1 MPLPNAEDF
10 SFRESALRLAGLKIR
25 MWLARLIGLPFAA
38 VAAIMLAFAWNAAQ
52 PWVSALHGRLVS
64 EHSAQAQVVESR
76 FVCEASQAR
85 QLMLTGL
92 DHVVPGEAGCATREQ
107 ALLRFVD
114 ASGAAHTVLAT
125 DPSDHFVAQGL
136 SPAFVG
142 DKFQRTFA
150 LLDPKIH
157 VEPGVED
164 LLGQLHTEIPDD
176 LAFGGGPAISAWTQ
190 FDALRLRM
198 HDPLVNTAFAWVR
211 PSAANTVEL
220 RYSAADPE
228 HAWIGAFLDDPDGWN
243 RVPFMVVLILGPLG
257 AYVMF
262 QVAGLFVG
270 HWHRYAPALATMLIM
285 LATPLWVPHLFELMD
300 RMATRA
306 EVVAQLRDDFGA
318 LVLTNDGRVEP
329 PSVETL
335 QALEPDAV
343 TGPLYARLLDGLIPG
358 PPPRPYT
365 NMGAAFDALCA
376 GVAERFAALPGDERD
391 ARYPLVSK
399 LQAHGISTPGA
410 CLLPVAI
417 RGLDEAFAAKRPR
430 PEPEYEFLMAY
441 VYQPS
446 FGSSFVA
453 DYIRSREL
461 AIIAKA
467 ALNQE
472 MERRQQ

>member
-1 MPLPNAEDF
+1 MPLPNAENF
-10 SFRESALRLAGLKIR
+10 NFREAALRVAGLKVR
-25 MWLARLIGLPFAA
+25 MWLARLVGLPFAV
-38 VAAIMLAFAWNAAQ
+38 VAGIMLAFAWNAAQ
-52 PWVSALHGRLVS
+52 PWASALHGRLVA
-64 EHSAQAQVVESR
+64 EHAAHAQVVESR

-85 QLMLTGL
+85 QLVLTGL
-92 DHVVPGEAGCATREQ
+92 DHVVPGEAGCAMREQ

-114 ASGAAHTVLAT
+114 DSGVAHTVLAT
-125 DPSDHFVAQGL
+125 DPSGHFIAQGL

-150 LLDPKIH
+150 LLDPKIQ

-220 RYSAADPE
+220 RHSAADPE
-228 HAWIGAFLDDPDGWN
+228 HAWIGAFLDNPDGWN
-243 RVPFMVVLILGPLG
+243 RIPLMVVLILGPLG
-257 AYVMF
+257 AYLMF

-270 HWHRYAPALATMLIM
+270 HWHRYAPALATILIV
-285 LATPLWVPHLFELMD
+285 LATPLWVPHLFTLMD
-300 RMATRA
+300 RVATHA
-306 EVVAQLRDDFGA
+306 EVVAQLREDFGDLA
-318 LVLTNDGRVEP
+318 LTNDGRVEP

-343 TGPLYARLLDGLIPG
+343 AGPLYARLLDGLIPQ

-365 NMGAAFDALCA
+365 NMGAAFEALCA
-376 GVAERFAALPGDERD
+376 GVAERFAALPEAERD
-391 ARYPLVSK
+391 ARYPLVSE
-399 LQAHGISTPGA
+399 LQARGISTPGA

-417 RGLDEAFAAKRPR
+417 RGLDEAFATGAPR
-430 PEPEYEFLMAY
+430 PQSEYDFLMAY
-441 VYQPS
+441 VFQPR

-453 DYIRSREL
+453 DYVQLRAL
-461 AIIAKA
+461 AETAKS
-467 ALNQE
+467 ALNRE
-472 MERRQQ
+472 MERRKP